1 MYIPKSFH
9 ETDNAKLHD
18 FMQQHSFAT
27 LISQGESD
35 LIASHLPLLLDR
47 GVGQF
52 GSLAG
57 HMAKPN
63 AQWQSADGERV
74 LIIFHGPHA
83 YISPTWYESQ
93 NTVPTWNYVTVHAY
107 GVLKTIA
114 DPEWLYEVI
123 RATVDLYESKMPQ
136 PWSIQTPDTAFI
148 EKLMGGIVGFE
159 IQIDRLEGKWKL
171 NQNHP
176 PERREKVIRSL
187 LATDDPESAQ
197 VANLMSKIQDAKMK
211 DI

>member
-9 ETDNAKLHD
+9 ETNTTKLHD
-18 FMQQHSFAT
+18 FIQQHSFAT

-47 GVGQF
+47 DAEPF
-52 GSLAG
+52 GRLVG

-63 AQWQSADGERV
+63 TQWQCADGERV

-83 YISPTWYESQ
+83 YISPTWYEYQ

-114 DPEWLYEVI
+114 DPDRLYEVI
-123 RATVDLYESKMPQ
+123 RATVELYESKMLQ
-136 PWSIQTPDTAFI
+136 PWSIQAPDTAFI
-148 EKLMGGIVGFE
+148 EKLMSGIVGFE

-176 PERREKVIRSL
+176 AERREKVIRGL
-187 LATDDPESAQ
+187 LAMDDFESSQ
-197 VANLMSKIQDAKMK
+197 VASLMTEMK